1 MTYNAGLAR
10 PPRASGS
17 RTSAR
22 KTPISRKIRASRGAR
37 SSTMAGAAPAPPQ
50 PLATLLSHATSL
62 TEVLP
67 YLHRYAISAAGGRC
81 SLLFEHNARSDA
93 MQATSGYGLDAL
105 PTGPWV
111 PSPPEAALIS
121 KALSRS
127 TATMASDAARQMPD
141 LS

>member
-1 MTYNAGLAR
+1 MLA
-10 PPRASGS
+10 
-17 RTSAR
+17 
-22 KTPISRKIRASRGAR
+22 
-37 SSTMAGAAPAPPQ
+37 
-50 PLATLLSHATSL
+50 HATSL

-67 YLHRYAISAAGGRC
+67 YLHRYAITAAGGTC

-105 PTGPWV
+105 PTGLWI

-127 TATMASDAARQMPD
+127 TPTLASDAARHMPE
-141 LS
+141 LAGRLGTRGALLLPLLAGP